1 MLDSLELFEEI
12 SQNEFLENTEF
23 ILFLNKHDL
32 FVEKLKTSKLSSCFP
47 DYEGKRK
54 SVFFFLKGLNHVFG
68 QLFCINSA
76 SVFSARLNVR
86 RHQTSPILMQRIDAN
101 TDVIDK
107 TVFKLEFP

>member
-54 SVFFFLKGLNHVFG
+54 SFFLFIIFFFLRVDHVFG
-68 QLFCINSA
+68 QTFCINSA
-76 SVFSARLNVR
+76 FVLCAFKRA
-86 RHQTSPILMQRIDAN
+86 QTD
-101 TDVIDK
+101 
-107 TVFKLEFP
+107 

>member
-32 FVEKLKTSKLSSCFP
+32 FVEKLKTSKLSSFFP

-54 SVFFFLKGLNHVFG
+54 SVYFFLKGLNHVFG
-68 QLFCINSA
+68 QTFCINSA
-76 SVFSARLNVR
+76 FVFCAFKRAQTLNIADTYAEDR
-86 RHQTSPILMQRIDAN
+86 YRYGCNRYSSFLT
-101 TDVIDK
+101 
-107 TVFKLEFP
+107 

>member
-54 SVFFFLKGLNHVFG
+54 SGVFFV
-68 QLFCINSA
+68 LF
-76 SVFSARLNVR
+76 FS
-86 RHQTSPILMQRIDAN
+86 
-101 TDVIDK
+101 
-107 TVFKLEFP
+107 